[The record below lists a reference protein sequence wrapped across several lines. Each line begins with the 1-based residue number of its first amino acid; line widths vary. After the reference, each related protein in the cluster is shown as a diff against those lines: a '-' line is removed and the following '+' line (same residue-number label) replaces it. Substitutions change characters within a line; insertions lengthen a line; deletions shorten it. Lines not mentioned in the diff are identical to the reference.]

1 MIIELSQ
8 ARQWRADLARHGENA
23 ALRARSKGLL
33 DTLPTIRDE
42 TMAAKKC
49 AFCGIE
55 FIGRK
60 DARFCSDVH
69 RAAANRRK
77 DERGP
82 SELAEKLRSAAQADD
97 LYVASIGSVDAGKHK
112 RARNVALHEAHAAI
126 VAELGQEQEPNASRT
141 EVDEPVVTTVDV
153 VDVVEEQD
161 PNASRTE
168 VQEPVVTTVDVVE
181 EQEPNASRTEVDEP
195 VVTTV
200 DVVDV
205 VEAQEPNASRTEV
218 QEPVVTTVDVVEEQ
232 DPNASR
238 TEVQEPVAPVVVA
251 PVVVAPVEL
260 LTPEIVRE
268 KLRAFIAE
276 TSFGQGKIAKLAGV
290 NQPMISMFLAG
301 KKDGSPSFRQSILD
315 VVDQDH
321 GLDRR

>member
-8 ARQWRADLARHGENA
+8 ARQWRADLARHGKNA
-23 ALRARSKGLL
+23 ALSARGKVLL
-33 DTLPTIRDE
+33 DTLRDE

-97 LYVASIGSVDAGKHK
+97 LYVASIGSFDAGKHK

-141 EVDEPVVTTVDV
+141 EVDAPVVTTVDA
-153 VDVVEEQD
+153 VD
-161 PNASRTE
+161 A
-168 VQEPVVTTVDVVE
+168 VQ
-181 EQEPNASRTEVDEP
+181 EQEPNASTSD
-195 VVTTV
+195 
-200 DVVDV
+200 DVR
-205 VEAQEPNASRTEV
+205 A
-218 QEPVVTTVDVVEEQ
+218 
-232 DPNASR
+232 
-238 TEVQEPVAPVVVA
+238 
-251 PVVVAPVEL
+251 
-260 LTPEIVRE
+260 

-276 TSFGQGKIAKLAGV
+276 TSFSQKKIARLAGTS
-290 NQPMISMFLAG
+290 QPTISQFLAG
-301 KKDGSPSFRQSILD
+301 KTDGSPSFRQSILD

>member
-153 VDVVEEQD
+153 VDVVEEQ
-161 PNASRTE
+161 
-168 VQEPVVTTVDVVE
+168 
-181 EQEPNASRTEVDEP
+181 EPNASRTEVDEP

-205 VEAQEPNASRTEV
+205 VEEQE
-218 QEPVVTTVDVVEEQ
+218 
-232 DPNASR
+232 PNASR

>member
-141 EVDEPVVTTVDV
+141 EV
-153 VDVVEEQD
+153 
-161 PNASRTE
+161 
-168 VQEPVVTTVDVVE
+168 QEPVVTTVD
-181 EQEPNASRTEVDEP
+181 A
-195 VVTTV
+195 V
-200 DVVDV
+200 DVV
-205 VEAQEPNASRTEV
+205 QE
-218 QEPVVTTVDVVEEQ
+218 QE
-232 DPNASR
+232 PNASR

-251 PVVVAPVEL
+251 PVEPLE
-260 LTPEIVRE
+260 PQFVRE
-268 KLRAFIAE
+268 KLRAFMVE

-315 VVDQDH
+315 VILQDH
-321 GLDRR
+321 GLDRRGEQ

>member
-1 MIIELSQ
+1 MIIELAR
-8 ARQWRADLARHGENA
+8 ARQWRDDLSRHGQNA
-23 ALRARSKGLL
+23 ALRARGKVLL

-126 VAELGQEQEPNASRT
+126 EVELGIVHKST
-141 EVDEPVVTTVDV
+141 EVEAPVLTP
-153 VDVVEEQD
+153 VDVVELGQ
-161 PNASRTE
+161 
-168 VQEPVVTTVDVVE
+168 
-181 EQEPNASRTEVDEP
+181 
-195 VVTTV
+195 
-200 DVVDV
+200 
-205 VEAQEPNASRTEV
+205 AQEPNASRTEV
-218 QEPVVTTVDVVEEQ
+218 EAPVLTPVDVVE
-232 DPNASR
+232 PNAIAS
-238 TEVQEPVAPVVVA
+238 TSDD
-251 PVVVAPVEL
+251 
-260 LTPEIVRE
+260 VR
-268 KLRAFIAE
+268 
-276 TSFGQGKIAKLAGV
+276 AKLASFMKQTKMTQSQVGKALHMSQAQISRFLGGKIV
-290 NQPMISMFLAG
+290 LSPNDCEAIEKMING
-301 KKDGSPSFRQSILD
+301 NN
-315 VVDQDH
+315 
-321 GLDRR
+321 